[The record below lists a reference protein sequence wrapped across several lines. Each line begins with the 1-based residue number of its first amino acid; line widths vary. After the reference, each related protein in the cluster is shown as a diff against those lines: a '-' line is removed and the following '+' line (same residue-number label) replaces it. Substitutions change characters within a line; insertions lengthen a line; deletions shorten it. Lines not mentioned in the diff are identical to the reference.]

1 VSINVQD
8 VMITD
13 VITIKP
19 DLPVKY
25 ADSLMKYYG
34 VSCLVVV
41 EDRLPIG
48 IITENDIVRRV
59 YLPKHDPHFLLVR
72 EVMSESLIWVKPE
85 TPLHDAAELMMKKK
99 IKRLPVIGSVAT
111 GPVLLGLLTWVQME
125 AGEEKAEVETKK

>member
-48 IITENDIVRRV
+48 IITENDIIRRV

-99 IKRLPVIGSVAT
+99 IKRLPVIGSIAT

-125 AGEEKAEVETKK
+125 AEEEKAEAETKK

>member
-85 TPLHDAAELMMKKK
+85 TPLHEAAELMIKKK
-99 IKRLPVIGSVAT
+99 IKRLPVIGSIAT

-125 AGEEKAEVETKK
+125 AGEEKAEAETKK

>member
-72 EVMSESLIWVKPE
+72 EVMSDSLIWVKPE
-85 TPLHDAAELMMKKK
+85 TPLHEATDIMIRKK

-111 GPVLLGLLTWVQME
+111 GPVLLGLLTWVQVE
-125 AGEEKAEVETKK
+125 ADEEKPEAKANK

>member
-41 EDRLPIG
+41 EERLPIG

-85 TPLHDAAELMMKKK
+85 TPLHDAAELMMKKR
-99 IKRLPVIGSVAT
+99 IKRLPVIGSIAT

-125 AGEEKAEVETKK
+125 ADEEKPEAETRK

>member
-1 VSINVQD
+1 MSINVQD

-34 VSCLVVV
+34 VRCLVVV

-85 TPLHDAAELMMKKK
+85 TPLHEAAELMIKKK
-99 IKRLPVIGSVAT
+99 IKRLPVIGSIAT

>member
-1 VSINVQD
+1 MSINVQD

-25 ADSLMKYYG
+25 ADSLMKYYRVG
-34 VSCLVVV
+34 CLVVV

-59 YLPKHDPHFLLVR
+59 YMPKHDPYFLLVR
-72 EVMSESLIWVKPE
+72 EVMSESLIWVKPD
-85 TPLHDAAELMMKKK
+85 TPLHEAAEIMIKKN
-99 IKRLPVIGSVAT
+99 IKRLPVIGNIAT

-125 AGEEKAEVETKK
+125 AGEEKAEAETKK

>member
-25 ADSLMKYYG
+25 ADSLMKYYR

-41 EDRLPIG
+41 EDRLPVG
-48 IITENDIVRRV
+48 IITDNDIVRRV
-59 YLPKHDPHFLLVR
+59 YMPKHDPLFLLVR

-85 TPLHDAAELMMKKK
+85 TPLHEATDLMIKKN
-99 IKRLPVIGSVAT
+99 IKRLPVIGNIAT
-111 GPVLLGLLTWVQME
+111 GPVLLGLLTRVPLV
-125 AGEEKAEVETKK
+125 ADEEKAEAETKK